1 MKFYTEEKIAFYKK
15 KAQTS
20 LFVSVALVALAVLFF
35 ALSAFFIDD
44 SSILVIKIINCVF
57 LSFSTC
63 FLFYSII
70 NIIKPCKR
78 RMNHIYTVLHSSSKH
93 LVCQVIDVKKIKTIS
108 KNVVAQQLFV
118 KSGDLELFINYNLDC
133 VEREFEIG
141 STIEVDVANTFIT
154 NEEN

>member
-15 KAQTS
+15 KAQTG